1 MREGDAVDVDW
12 KAEVKRPVTLVVA
25 ALALI
30 GWIVAISQLSAKTS
44 LQASTSA
51 QIGQLTAAR
60 QQLATELDQQQKASG
75 TLVEVQK
82 KTAEATAAADKAA
95 RDRDAAAAQ
104 LAETGKAIEAAKG
117 SLAGAEAELNAVT
130 EQITQR
136 RAVSTEAES
145 ALTRTREATAK
156 LEE

>member
-1 MREGDAVDVDW
+1 MDIDW
-12 KAEVKRPVTLVVA
+12 RAEMKRPVTLGLA
-25 ALALI
+25 ALAFI

-136 RAVSTEAES
+136 RAVSTECVIRRIPAGYS
-145 ALTRTREATAK
+145 D
-156 LEE
+156 